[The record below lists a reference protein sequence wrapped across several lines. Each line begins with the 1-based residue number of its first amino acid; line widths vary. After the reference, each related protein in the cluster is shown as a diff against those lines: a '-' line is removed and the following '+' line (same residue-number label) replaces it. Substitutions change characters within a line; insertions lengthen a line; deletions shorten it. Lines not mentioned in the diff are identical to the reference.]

1 MYYSSPREASLS
13 MIKAAPSTGLLE
25 RFRRVLS
32 SLLKPEKV
40 PEDQVRVN
48 PWWGAYSI
56 FSLLEGV
63 NYTAFSIAATN
74 ASSTSAATILSAS
87 DPSIAISSVGFG
99 IPMNTSPPFS

>member
-1 MYYSSPREASLS
+1 MPCGIAPAHTSGALLFNLYLSRINYSYIFTLYPLYINRFIYTMYYSSPREASLS

-48 PWWGAYSI
+48 PWWGGLFI
-56 FSLLEGV
+56 FRFLRGW
-63 NYTAFSIAATN
+63 TWT
-74 ASSTSAATILSAS
+74 
-87 DPSIAISSVGFG
+87 
-99 IPMNTSPPFS
+99 